1 MAVNT
6 DSIEAIRAVNMD
18 RIEATMDSLERTLE
32 FLRTKLSFIERRSM
46 NENMKPHEAVR
57 QVMEI
62 LNSFQP
68 EMDCQWPLRQ
78 IRDVCLDY
86 LRALSLRFPSMVP
99 EERSMLVRLMMHEA
113 CKRHLW
119 ACNERDREKFRV
131 TVRLCEAIE
140 TGEMSYCRESR
151 IFHEAALSLEKV
163 EQGYESCEAYI
174 WLKAN
179 GGIEGQ
185 YEAPTILNEMDVSV
199 RAITSRIR
207 DAWIRAQVES
217 PMTPPTVTETP
228 ALSQNETQDAQMT
241 PDDWHPLS
249 LRPAQDM

>member
-1 MAVNT
+1 M
-6 DSIEAIRAVNMD
+6 AVNMD
-18 RIEATMDSLERTLE
+18 NIEATMDSLERTLE

-119 ACNERDREKFRV
+119 SCNEREREKFRV
-131 TVRLCEAIE
+131 TTRLCEAIE
-140 TGEMSYCRESR
+140 TGEKSYCKKSR
-151 IFHEAALSLEKV
+151 LFAERALSVEQV
-163 EQGYESCEAYI
+163 EQGYEKCAAYI
-174 WLKAN
+174 WLKDN

-185 YEAPTILNEMDVSV
+185 YEAQTILIEQHESVTEIITLIRNEWMS
-199 RAITSRIR
+199 
-207 DAWIRAQVES
+207 AQVES
-217 PMTPPTVTETP
+217 PMTPPTGTETE
-228 ALSQNETQDAQMT
+228 AFSQNETQDAQMT
-241 PDDWHPLS
+241 APDDWEPLS
-249 LRPAQDM
+249 LRPEQGM